1 MNGTA
6 DEIVEALKRKAP
18 EYLDLLT
25 AKTEAEFNAA
35 FDHLLEL
42 AVRRL
47 EASKS
52 DYVDL
57 GENAL
62 NRILAGFVNCPGL
75 SVTAETHSNG
85 HVDLTFSA
93 VHSSPIWTKLGEA
106 KLYDGPAYHI
116 KGLGQLVSRYTTGRD
131 STGLMICY
139 VRVKDIVGKLQ
150 SIQDQMD
157 LERPEQQTGPTT
169 KGPRTWTFRSEH
181 KHTSGV
187 MIGVSHVGVNMH
199 VP

>member
-18 EYLDLLT
+18 EYLDLLS
-25 AKTEAEFNAA
+25 AKTEAEFNTA

-106 KLYDGPAYHI
+106 KLYNGPAYHI
-116 KGLGQLVSRYTTGRD
+116 EGLGQLLSRYMTGRD

-139 VRVKDIVGKLQ
+139 VQVKDIAKKLQ
-150 SIQDQMD
+150 SIRDKMD
-157 LERPEQQTGPTT
+157 VDLPEKQLSPTRNGA
-169 KGPRTWTFRSEH
+169 KKLTFQSEH
-181 KHTSGV
+181 EHSSGEV
-187 MIGVSHVGVNMH
+187 IDVSHVGVNMH